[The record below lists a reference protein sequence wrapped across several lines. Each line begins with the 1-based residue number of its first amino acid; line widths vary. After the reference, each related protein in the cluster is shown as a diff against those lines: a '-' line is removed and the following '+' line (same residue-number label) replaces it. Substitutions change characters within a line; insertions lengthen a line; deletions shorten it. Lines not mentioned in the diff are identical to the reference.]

1 MEEKWEIKLK
11 INYDRLKREWGRK
24 RNGREKIDVEDL
36 EGRSM
41 FEQKKIN
48 TTARK
53 IIMLSGTQARA
64 GI

>member
-1 MEEKWEIKLK
+1 MI
-11 INYDRLKREWGRK
+11 DLKREWGRK

-36 EGRSM
+36 EGRTM